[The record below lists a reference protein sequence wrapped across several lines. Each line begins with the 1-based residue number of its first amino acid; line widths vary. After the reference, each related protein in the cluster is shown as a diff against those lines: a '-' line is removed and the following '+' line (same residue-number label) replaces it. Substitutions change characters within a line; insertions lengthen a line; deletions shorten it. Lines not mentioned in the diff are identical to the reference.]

1 MKLNSFNLIKSS
13 TFLVVG
19 LLLVLTGC
27 TSIKVGGVK
36 SGKNL
41 FETFYV
47 GDDGTQYF
55 IKPLG
60 FSNPENK
67 DELAM
72 DFTFRYKNEVKDS
85 VIVNFAIQS
94 EKIIKEIDQ
103 ITLSNATQTIAS
115 NKVELLY
122 NEKKKKDFYSRFS
135 TKISMVEF
143 NRMFENFDWKTTVV
157 TNGTSQ
163 TFEAEKK
170 TKKSLSKL
178 ADKVFI
184 IFQ

>member
-1 MKLNSFNLIKSS
+1 MKFKSFNAIKTSV
-13 TFLVVG
+13 FVVLG
-19 LLLVLTGC
+19 FLVLTGC

-47 GDDGTQYF
+47 GEDGTQYF
-55 IKPLG
+55 IKPLA
-60 FSNPENK
+60 FSNSENK

-103 ITLSNATQTIAS
+103 LTISNTTQNIES
-115 NKVELLY
+115 NKVELLF
-122 NEKKKKDFYSRFS
+122 NEKKKNDFYSRFS
-135 TKISMVEF
+135 TKVSMIEF
-143 NRMFENFDWKTTVV
+143 NRMFENYDWKTVVV
-157 TNGTSQ
+157 TNGSSQ

>member
-1 MKLNSFNLIKSS
+1 MKFKSLNAIKPS
-13 TFLVVG
+13 VVVVLG
-19 LLLVLTGC
+19 LLVLTGC

-47 GDDGTQYF
+47 GEDGTQYF
-55 IKPLG
+55 IKPLF
-60 FSNPENK
+60 FSNTENK
-67 DELAM
+67 DVMDM

-85 VIVNFAIQS
+85 VIVNFAIRS
-94 EKIIKEIDQ
+94 EKIIKQIDRL
-103 ITLSNATQTIAS
+103 TLSNATQSIES
-115 NKVELLY
+115 NDVELLF
-122 NEKKKKDFYSRFS
+122 NEKRKNEFYSRFS
-135 TKISMVEF
+135 TKITMVEF
-143 NRMFENFDWKTTVV
+143 NQMFENFDWKTVVV
-157 TNGTSQ
+157 TDGASQ